1 MFHDRMGRRA
11 FGMGLVAALGLG
23 LLSGQLFA
31 GEKKTKVMI
40 IGGQNNHNWAATTPL
55 MADVLKKA
63 GNFEVMVYNT
73 PGDNTPASG
82 WDAWQPKFKD
92 FDCIILDYNGQNWP
106 ERCQKD
112 FLDFVSDGGG
122 VVAIHAANNSFSG
135 WKEYEKIIGMLWR
148 GTESGY
154 SIYLDDDGKV
164 VREEPGKG
172 RGMGHGST
180 YDWVM
185 TVRDKENPI
194 TAGMPAK
201 WMHKNDELYHGQR
214 GPAKNMHILLTAY
227 SDPAPGRGGTGKN
240 EPMVWWIPYGKG
252 KVLVN
257 LMGHAPEP
265 MKCVGFQTLLKR
277 SCEWLATGKCS
288 PLPANFPKA
297 DKVST
302 VE

>member
-1 MFHDRMGRRA
+1 MLRFCKVSRA
-11 FGMGLVAALGLG
+11 IALGLLG
-23 LLSGQLFA
+23 VALVSGQLFA
-31 GEKKTKVMI
+31 QEKKIKVMI

-63 GNFEVMVYNT
+63 GNFEVTVYNT
-73 PGDNTPASG
+73 PGGGAPADK

-92 FDCIILDYNGQNWP
+92 FDCVILDYNGQNWP

-112 FLDFVSDGGG
+112 FLQFIADGGG
-122 VVAIHAANNSFSG
+122 VVAIHAANNSFVG

-148 GTESGY
+148 GQNSGY
-154 SIYLDDDGKV
+154 SIYLDDEGKV

-172 RGMGHGST
+172 RGMGHGGT

-194 TAGMPAK
+194 TADMPVK

-214 GPAKNMHILLTAY
+214 GPCEDMHILLTAF
-227 SDPAPGRGGTGKN
+227 SDPKGGGTGKN
-240 EPMVWWIPYGKG
+240 EPIVWWIPYGKG

-257 LMGHAPEP
+257 VMGHAPEP

-288 PLPANFPKA
+288 PLPANFPTAEKTSVA
-297 DKVST
+297 D
-302 VE
+302 